1 MASGRLKAVFG
12 VAGVVFLSKLLGLA
26 REMVIADKFGTS
38 AEYDLYLIAIILPA
52 LAYGVINFASFYLFV
67 PYLTRKLEKNT
78 DALELGGWKTAWSLF
93 NFTFTG
99 ALVVTLIIILGAPL
113 IMRIWAGDYAPEQFE
128 MIIFYSR
135 VTAFIVLLGIS
146 EAFLRA
152 VLNVKKIFTY
162 PAAGPIIF
170 NFFSILCIILFSGKL
185 SVGAI
190 ALGLMAGLF
199 LQNVYLVL
207 RLAGLKALGGFNLS
221 FKYIDFR
228 ELMTMAGILIL
239 IELLNRSYFMIDRYF
254 APQFG
259 EGIISALNYSQVLVQ
274 LPDAVVGF
282 AIASV
287 LFPLFSRTYDK
298 NNLFRFNALYQK
310 AVIGGLLVAV
320 PLAAVFYINAGEI
333 IHLIFYRGVFDTAS
347 LTKTAQVLKPYTPTI
362 IALFVISTSLRA
374 CYGRG
379 LARQVL
385 VFTIILLVT
394 KFLTTA
400 LLPLWFGYA
409 GISAATSISQVGFAV
424 LLFLLIIKRHRMESK
439 GKFVFSIIKIFLA
452 GIIGFVLV
460 YYVNHI
466 AGGYLVEMSRYTS
479 VLKIAISS
487 AAVLLFYGLPV
498 YLFGFGDYI
507 KEILR
512 LKENRA

>member
-1 MASGRLKAVFG
+1 M
-12 VAGVVFLSKLLGLA
+12 VFLSKLLGLA
-26 REMVIADKFGTS
+26 REMVIADRFGTS

-67 PYLTRKLEKNT
+67 PYLTRKLENNT
-78 DALELGGWKTAWSLF
+78 NVSEAVGWKSAWSLF

-99 ALVVTLIIILGAPL
+99 ALIVTLIIILGAPL
-113 IMRIWAGDYAPEQFE
+113 IMRIWAGGYAPEQFA
-128 MIIFYSR
+128 MIVFYSR
-135 VTAFIVLLGIS
+135 VTAFIVVLGLS

-152 VLNVKKIFTY
+152 VLNVKKKFTY

-170 NFFSILCIILFSGKL
+170 NFFSILCIILFSGKF

-190 ALGLMAGLF
+190 ALGLLAGLF
-199 LQNVYLVL
+199 LQNIYLAL
-207 RLAGLKALGGFNLS
+207 RLAGLKILSGFNLS
-221 FKYIDFR
+221 FKHIDVR
-228 ELMTMAGILIL
+228 ELVTMAGLL
-239 IELLNRSYFMIDRYF
+239 LLVELLNRSYFMIDRYF
-254 APQFG
+254 APQYG

-287 LFPLFSRTYDK
+287 LFPLFSKTYDK

-310 AVIGGLLVAV
+310 AIIGGLLVAV
-320 PLAAVFYINAGEI
+320 PLAVLFFVNAGEI
-333 IHLIFYRGVFDTAS
+333 IHLIFYRGVFDAAS

-379 LARQVL
+379 LVRQVL
-385 VFTIILLVT
+385 IFTVFLLVL
-394 KFLTTA
+394 KYLTTA
-400 LLPLWFGYA
+400 LMPLWFGFA
-409 GISAATSISQVGFAV
+409 GISAATSISQVGFAL
-424 LLFLLIIKRHRMESK
+424 LLFLLIVKRHRMEAK
-439 GKFVFSIIKIFLA
+439 GKFILSIIKIFTA
-452 GIIGFVLV
+452 GIIGFILV
-460 YYVNHI
+460 YYVNYF
-466 AGGYLVEMSRYTS
+466 AENYLDVMSRTAS
-479 VLKIAISS
+479 VIKIGISS
-487 AAVLLFYGLPV
+487 SAILLFYGLPV

-512 LKENRA
+512 LQKSKD

>member
-1 MASGRLKAVFG
+1 VTSGRLKAVFG

-26 REMVIADKFGTS
+26 REMVIADRFGTS

-67 PYLTRKLEKNT
+67 PYLTRKFEKFA
-78 DALELGGWKTAWSLF
+78 DEKESAGWKTAWSLF
-93 NFTFTG
+93 NFTFVG
-99 ALVVTLIIILGAPL
+99 ALAITLLIIVGAPL
-113 IMRIWAGDYAPEQFE
+113 IMRIWAADYAPEQFDL
-128 MIIFYSR
+128 IVFYSR

-162 PAAGPIIF
+162 PAAGSIVF
-170 NFFSILCIILFSGKL
+170 NVFSILCIILFAGKL

-190 ALGLMAGLF
+190 ALGLLAGLF

-207 RLAGLKALGGFNLS
+207 RLAGLKSLRWYRLS
-221 FKYIDFR
+221 FSHIDLR
-228 ELMTMAGILIL
+228 ELVTIAGILIL

-254 APQFG
+254 APQYG

-298 NNLFRFNALYQK
+298 ENMYRFNALYQK
-310 AVIGGLLVAV
+310 AVLGGLLVAV
-320 PLAAVFYINAGEI
+320 PLAVLFFTNAREI
-333 IHLIFYRGVFDTAS
+333 IHLIFYRGVFDIDS
-347 LTKTAQVLKPYTPTI
+347 LVKTARVLRPYTPTI

-374 CYGRG
+374 CYGQG
-379 LARQVL
+379 LARHVL
-385 VFTIILLVT
+385 VFTVILLVM
-394 KFLTTA
+394 KYLTTA
-400 LLPLWFGYA
+400 LLPAWFGYA

-424 LLFLLIIKRHRMESK
+424 LLFLLIIKRQRTALQ
-439 GKFVFSIIKIFLA
+439 GKFIFSIIKIFSA
-452 GIIGFVLV
+452 GIIGFILV
-460 YYVNHI
+460 FYVNRI
-466 AGGYLVEMSRYTS
+466 VGGYFEEMTRLNS
-479 VLKIAISS
+479 VIKLAVSS